1 MYSRRFRC
9 QMFLLKDF
17 ATADLSGGAI
27 AGIVIG
33 CVVGVAL
40 IAALALYLTRHH
52 DFAHSS
58 RV

>member
-1 MYSRRFRC
+1 MINTIDRIDLVSG
-9 QMFLLKDF
+9 
-17 ATADLSGGAI
+17 AADLSGGAI

-40 IAALALYLTRHH
+40 IAAVALYLARHH
-52 DFAHSS
+52 DFANRS